1 MKPSSFI
8 CGAKTILLRLLLC
21 DSGNI
26 PSPCSLFIFT
36 FVCVACLGTRRKL
49 GMKIEFIQC
58 APITSAEFS
67 SMQIKLA
74 LIKGPRVF
82 EIINFLLCEK
92 LDVVFWWFFF
102 LLPSPSFHPAPIHIK
117 HSLAVI

>member
-1 MKPSSFI
+1 
-8 CGAKTILLRLLLC
+8 
-21 DSGNI
+21 
-26 PSPCSLFIFT
+26 
-36 FVCVACLGTRRKL
+36 
-49 GMKIEFIQC
+49 MKIEFIQC

-92 LDVVFWWFFF
+92 LDVVLCRFFSH
-102 LLPSPSFHPAPIHIK
+102 LHPAPIHLK
-117 HSLAVI
+117 HSLAAI

>member
-8 CGAKTILLRLLLC
+8 CGAKTILLGLLLC

-74 LIKGPRVF
+74 LIKGPRVI

-92 LDVVFWWFFF
+92 LDVV
-102 LLPSPSFHPAPIHIK
+102 L
-117 HSLAVI
+117 